1 LRKEVKYQNQV
12 SIIKTSLFFICNWSK
27 RAQMDAAKKLLSMT
41 LSPNQ
46 GLPKDGKLYIL
57 TKGSLDLYT

>member
-1 LRKEVKYQNQV
+1 
-12 SIIKTSLFFICNWSK
+12 
-27 RAQMDAAKKLLSMT
+27 MDAAKKLIGIT

-57 TKGSLDLYT
+57 TKGSLDLFT